1 MNSASNNSNEWRT
14 VPERRQYQYRGGRPQ
29 YGRPRPYA
37 GQPPLPPPETPLK
50 KTEAN
55 FPKLVPN
62 APKKVSP
69 EFETSFSKT
78 VAEMAK
84 EEEEQ
89 RLKDNYMKE
98 QESKAQNE
106 FNGVYILG
114 SVRTDTVR
122 NTVRNFMRD
131 LTEEFDVQAEFER
144 EEYDTSAPPP
154 NSEDD
159 GWTSVQQK
167 VRKPKRELTTAE
179 LAMKYKAAGDAADR
193 DEEEFNGDLFHASHR
208 HDHR

>member
-1 MNSASNNSNEWRT
+1 MVFPDKMSSEWQT
-14 VPERRQYQYRGGRPQ
+14 VPQRNAYRGGRPQ
-29 YGRPRPYA
+29 YGRPRPA
-37 GQPPLPPPETPLK
+37 LPPPETPLK

-55 FPKLVPN
+55 FPRLVPN

-78 VAEMAK
+78 VNAMAAA
-84 EEEEQ
+84 EEQ
-89 RLKDNYMKE
+89 QRIRDQYEKDQANR
-98 QESKAQNE
+98 ARNE

-114 SVRTDTVR
+114 SVRTDTVQ

-131 LTEEFDVQAEFER
+131 LTEEFDVHANFER

-154 NSEDD
+154 SEEDD

-179 LAMKYKAAGDAADR
+179 LAQKYQAAGEAADR
-193 DEEEFNGDLFHASHR
+193 EIEEFNGELYSVSHR
-208 HDHR
+208 HDHY

>member
-1 MNSASNNSNEWRT
+1 MNNDNWQT
-14 VPERRQYQYRGGRPQ
+14 VPERRQQHQYRGGRPQ

-37 GQPPLPPPETPLK
+37 AMPPLPPPETPLK

-69 EFETSFSKT
+69 EFGTSFSKT

-89 RLKDNYMKE
+89 RLKDSYAKE
-98 QESKAQNE
+98 QADKARNE
-106 FNGVYILG
+106 FQGVYILG
-114 SVRTDTVR
+114 AVHRARPTFVK
-122 NTVRNFMRD
+122 D
-131 LTEEFDVQAEFER
+131 LVEDFDAQAEFER
-144 EEYDTSAPPP
+144 EEYDTTAPPP

-159 GWTSVQQK
+159 GWTSVKQK
-167 VRKPKRELTTAE
+167 VRKPKRELNTAE
-179 LAMKYKAAGDAADR
+179 LAAKYQAAGEAADR
-193 DEEEFNGDLFHASHR
+193 EEEEFNGDLFYSSHR

>member
-1 MNSASNNSNEWRT
+1 MNSSSNSNSDWQT
-14 VPERRQYQYRGGRPQ
+14 VPERRPFNQYRGGRPQ
-29 YGRPRPYA
+29 YGRPRPSMYA
-37 GQPPLPPPETPLK
+37 PPLPPPETPLK

-69 EFETSFSKT
+69 EFATSFSKT

-84 EEEEQ
+84 EEEQQ
-89 RLKDNYMKE
+89 RMRDAYEKD
-98 QESKAQNE
+98 QETRAQNE

-122 NTVRNFMRD
+122 NTVRSFVRELN
-131 LTEEFDVQAEFER
+131 EEFEAEFER
-144 EEYDTSAPPP
+144 EEYETNAPPP

-159 GWTSVQQK
+159 GWMSVKQK
-167 VRKPKRELTTAE
+167 VRKPKKEMSTAD
-179 LAMKYKAAGDAADR
+179 LAARYVAAGEAADR

-208 HDHR
+208 HDHH